1 MTYYQEIQEVEM
13 EPFALASPAVM
24 TIAGASVET
33 AASLDIVNP
42 ATGRP
47 FASVPAGDRTH
58 VNAAFEA
65 ATRAFGTWRED
76 EEYRR
81 QSLRAMADAVLG
93 AADELAPVLTAEQ
106 GKPLGD
112 ARGEFAGAAA
122 WLRYYADLELRPEVV
137 RDDDEARVEVV
148 RRPLGAVAAIAPFNF
163 PIFIGFA
170 KVASALR
177 VGDTVVLKP
186 SPYTPLATLRLGELL
201 GKILPAGVLN
211 VLSGGDEI
219 GPMMTTHPLARA
231 VSFTGSIATG
241 KKIAAAAGDDLKR
254 MILELG
260 GNDPAIVLDDVDV
273 DAVAEQLFLRA
284 FNNNG
289 QACVAPKR
297 IYAPREIRSALVDA
311 FADRARAA
319 KVGDG
324 FLPATVLGPLTNA
337 PQRDWV
343 AGLVTDAV
351 AHGARVVTGGRPIG
365 GAGYFYEPT
374 IVTDVSDGVRLVDEE
389 QLGPPQ
395 PIVEYTHI
403 DDAVRRA
410 NSGMFGLGGSVWSAD
425 TERAAAVA
433 QRLET
438 GLSWVNTHTAL
449 SPALPFGGAK
459 WSGLGTEGSPRGL
472 DGYSDFQ
479 VIYRARNVPGSRV

>member
-1 MTYYQEIQEVEM
+1 M
-13 EPFALASPAVM
+13 EPFTLASPAVM
-24 TIAGASVET
+24 TIAGAAVET

-47 FASVPAGDRTH
+47 FASVPAGDRAH

-65 ATRAFGTWRED
+65 ATRAFGAWRED
-76 EEYRR
+76 EEHRR
-81 QSLRAMADAVLG
+81 QSLRAMADAVLD
-93 AADELAPVLTAEQ
+93 AADELAPALTAEQ
-106 GKPLGD
+106 GKPLGE
-112 ARGEFAGAAA
+112 ARREFAGAAA
-122 WLRYYADLELRPEVV
+122 WLHYYADLELPPEVV
-137 RDDDEARVEVV
+137 RDDGEARTEIV

-273 DAVAEQLFLRA
+273 DAVAEQLFPRA

-389 QLGPPQ
+389 QFGPAL
-395 PIVEYTHI
+395 PIVEYTDI
-403 DDAVRRA
+403 DDALRRA

>member
-1 MTYYQEIQEVEM
+1 M
-13 EPFALASPAVM
+13 EPFTLASPAVM
-24 TIAGASVET
+24 TIAGAAIET
-33 AASLDIVNP
+33 AASLDVVNP
-42 ATGRP
+42 ATGGP
-47 FASVPAGDRTH
+47 FASVPAGDRAH

-65 ATRAFGTWRED
+65 ATRAFGAWRED
-76 EEYRR
+76 EEHRR
-81 QSLRAMADAVLG
+81 QSLRAMADAVLD
-93 AADELAPVLTAEQ
+93 AAGELAPVLTAEQ
-106 GKPLGD
+106 GKPLGE
-112 ARGEFAGAAA
+112 ARREFAGAAA
-122 WLRYYADLELRPEVV
+122 WLRYYADLELPPEVV
-137 RDDDEARVEVV
+137 RDDGEARAEIV

-170 KVASALR
+170 KVASAL
-177 VGDTVVLKP
+177 
-186 SPYTPLATLRLGELL
+186 PYTPLATLRLGELL

-273 DAVAEQLFLRA
+273 DAVAEQLFPRA

-337 PQRDWV
+337 AQRDWV

-374 IVTDVSDGVRLVDEE
+374 IVTDVSDGVGLVDEE
-389 QLGPPQ
+389 QFGPAL
-395 PIVEYTHI
+395 PIVEYTDI

-479 VIYRARNVPGSRV
+479 VIYRARNVPGSRG